1 MTRTGTSRSTTRRS
15 ARGWRTRWQDLTAG
29 QQTAL
34 LALASVQ
41 VSLAATAWADLAL
54 RPTEEVDGGKGK
66 WAAII
71 AINFVGPVLYFRY
84 GIRR

>member
-1 MTRTGTSRSTTRRS
+1 MTS
-15 ARGWRTRWQDLTAG
+15 AACRKNTRWKDLSPGRQA
-29 QQTAL
+29 AV

-54 RPTEEVDGGKGK
+54 RPAREINGGKGK

-71 AINFVGPVLYFRY
+71 AVNYIGPILYFRR